1 MKDGSMIRTPDHAR
15 VSLMEVVLETQTTSS
30 RGKTVKICVWMTGMM
45 LKMFVTSMLMLAL
58 VRDTSQDGDMKRRL
72 EDVSSSST
80 GAARGTRTGSCQ

>member
-1 MKDGSMIRTPDHAR
+1 MTKSLDHAR

-58 VRDTSQDGDMKRRL
+58 VRDTSQGGDMKRRL
-72 EDVSSSST
+72 EAVSSSST
-80 GAARGTRTGSCQ
+80 GAARETRTGSCQ